1 MARFLIEQHV
11 TQLPFTMVAAE
22 LLSYNLAFYL
32 DETEDDL
39 TRTIALLRKLVRDG
53 VLAGIAPVRNEAGTC
68 DLEAALTIARQL
80 RQARAGVEGQGIL
93 ATEAAE
99 KYGFSTTSIYR
110 WNEAGWVSIA
120 RIDEGNR
127 LFNEGDI
134 AFAKALVD
142 LTGHKSGKAAFPYRK
157 PTGRP
162 PKK

>member
-99 KYGFSTTSIYR
+99 KYGFDRGNIYN
-110 WNEAGWVSIA
+110 WHDKGWV
-120 RIDEGNR
+120 RLVGVDQGNR

-134 AFAKALVD
+134 AFARTLADQV
-142 LTGHKSGKAAFPYRK
+142 GQRPGKAIFPYRK

-162 PKK
+162 PQK